1 MQIIICCIICVFGM
15 MILGVPLIT
24 AFLGGSIIPLALF
37 SSMPIDVITN
47 KMFASINS
55 FSFLAVPFFMICG
68 GLMDKGGIAKRL
80 VDLAKSLV
88 GWLPGCLAVC
98 TFVASAFFGAV
109 SGSAVATIV
118 AIGGIML
125 PMMQEDGYPLKFSL
139 ARWHGTRMTA
149 GVRLSAPRWWM

>member
-88 GWLPGCLAVC
+88 GCRAVWRYARLWQAR
-98 TFVASAFFGAV
+98 FSVRSPDRQLRPLLRSAA
-109 SGSAVATIV
+109 
-118 AIGGIML
+118 L
-125 PMMQEDGYPLKFSL
+125 CCP
-139 ARWHGTRMTA
+139 
-149 GVRLSAPRWWM
+149 

>member
-118 AIGGIML
+118 ATGCRIAKMEDFPIADMIPAML
-125 PMMQEDGYPLKFSL
+125 LVMPISWMWTSYIVPL
-139 ARWHGTRMTA
+139 M
-149 GVRLSAPRWWM
+149 

>member
-55 FSFLAVPFFMICG
+55 FSFLAVPFWRF
-68 GLMDKGGIAKRL
+68 
-80 VDLAKSLV
+80 
-88 GWLPGCLAVC
+88 
-98 TFVASAFFGAV
+98 
-109 SGSAVATIV
+109 
-118 AIGGIML
+118 
-125 PMMQEDGYPLKFSL
+125 
-139 ARWHGTRMTA
+139 
-149 GVRLSAPRWWM
+149 LSS